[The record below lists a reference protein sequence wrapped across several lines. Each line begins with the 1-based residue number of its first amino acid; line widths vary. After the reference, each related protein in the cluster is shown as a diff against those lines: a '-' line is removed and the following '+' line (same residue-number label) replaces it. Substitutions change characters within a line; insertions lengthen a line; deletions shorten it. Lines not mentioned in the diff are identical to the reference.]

1 MTDKSTILKAFNNH
15 FFDFIDNV
23 ISVID
28 DNTELQYGKNSLLTI
43 KKANPTL
50 IVKMWYSRIYV
61 PYKDFIEKGDIEF
74 MLAKDYTTDTSDL
87 PNAKKINDLIDKLRT
102 PIRDMS
108 DANKQHCVKFV
119 QNLSQLSALY
129 STQ

>member
-1 MTDKSTILKAFNNH
+1 MADKSSILKAFNNH
-15 FFDFIDNV
+15 FFDFVDNV

-28 DNTELQYGKNSLLTI
+28 DNAELQYGKSSLLTI

-108 DANKQHCVKFV
+108 ETNKQHCVKFV

-129 STQ
+129 SAQ